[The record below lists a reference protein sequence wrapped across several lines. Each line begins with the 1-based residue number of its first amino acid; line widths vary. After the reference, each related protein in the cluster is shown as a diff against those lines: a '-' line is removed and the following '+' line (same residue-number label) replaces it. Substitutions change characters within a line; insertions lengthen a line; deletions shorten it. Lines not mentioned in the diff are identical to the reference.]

1 MRYKTVAAITLGFA
15 LALIVAVGG
24 IVAAEEIKTSDQ
36 MSLRVWEV
44 GEDLKCLCPANCA
57 YTVASCNMLHCSF
70 REEVNPQ
77 IQDGLEEGLAPAR
90 IIEVLRAKYG
100 AVLRTMPQAEGLGLV
115 GWAMPFFALG
125 IGLAIVPFVVRRL
138 RKSQVDK
145 PEETPVDPEAVQRY
159 SEQIDKELDDLV

>member
-1 MRYKTVAAITLGFA
+1 LRFKTLAAVALAVTVAL
-15 LALIVAVGG
+15 GG
-24 IVAAEEIKTSDQ
+24 ILVAEEVKTSDQ
-36 MSLRVWEV
+36 MSLRVWKV

-77 IQDGLEEGLAPAR
+77 IQDGLEEGLAPTR
-90 IIEVLRAKYG
+90 IVEVLRAKYG
-100 AVLRTMPQAEGLGLV
+100 AVLRTMPQAEGFGLV

-138 RKSQVDK
+138 RKSQPDEPQEIAVDAA
-145 PEETPVDPEAVQRY
+145 AVKRY
-159 SEQIDKELDDLV
+159 TDQIDKDLDDLV